1 MNIYKPFWHS
11 GESETIR
18 FHQLS
23 FKLVWDR
30 ESSLQTIRYRVLRR
44 SGETS
49 VEYKQRVKATLRWYL
64 FQPSSEEDYSPTG
77 KYFQSRLEIKHS
89 KRNEWIATVGFTL
102 DC

>member
-23 FKLVWDR
+23 FKLEKDC
-30 ESSLQTIRYRVLRR
+30 ENSLQTIRYRVLRR
-44 SGETS
+44 FGES
-49 VEYKQRVKATLRWYL
+49 LDEYQQRVKASLRWYL
-64 FQPSSEEDYSPTG
+64 FQPSTDEDYSPTG
-77 KYFQSRLEIKHS
+77 KWFQSRLELRYS
-89 KRNEWIATVGFTL
+89 KRNEWIATIGFTL